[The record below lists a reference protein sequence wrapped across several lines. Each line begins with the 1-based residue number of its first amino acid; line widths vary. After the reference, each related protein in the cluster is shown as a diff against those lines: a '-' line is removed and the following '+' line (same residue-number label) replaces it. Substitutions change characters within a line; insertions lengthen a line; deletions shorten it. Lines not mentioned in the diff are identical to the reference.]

1 MKILFYTLLF
11 NSPTFSALGGDSLD
25 YYEFKAG
32 IEAFEALR
40 EELPDPSA
48 VEHLIRSLFPD
59 EDSEVKA

>member
-1 MKILFYTLLF
+1 
-11 NSPTFSALGGDSLD
+11 LD

-59 EDSEVKA
+59 EDSEVQA